1 MPTFH
6 EKYFRNVTVRVLAL
20 IFSFLCTPFAKSQI
34 VPQNLRAISA
44 QAIKEHVSYLAS
56 DALLG
61 RATGSTGAE
70 SAAVYIA
77 RNLQKAGLKPAGD
90 KGTFFQAVPMHG
102 SKPLKSSQL
111 VIYTQ
116 NGKINLDLE
125 KDYLLYKYGAQTFV
139 PQPLEVVFVGY
150 GIVAPEYD
158 YNDYQTIDVR
168 DKIVVYLSGE
178 PFSND
183 SAYFNGTNPTIYSY
197 PESKERL
204 AIARGARGSILIPD
218 PREPD
223 TRLWDDW
230 VRDFSFE
237 DVTLAYAAS
246 AHLSLIIKPSSAAV
260 LFRNS
265 RYSLDQVFLQRSHNA
280 IKSFPLATK
289 LAFKGKFKQREFI
302 SSNVIGMIDGED
314 KKLKDSYLILSAH
327 YDHLGVGP
335 AVKGDSIYNGAVD
348 NAIGVSALLEVAK
361 AFQQSAQKPKR
372 SILFLF
378 VTGEEK
384 GLLGST
390 FYLDNPVVPHYKTLA
405 NINVDGIAIFDMFK
419 SIVGVGSEMS
429 TLGDDLA
436 RVCQAMHLRVAP
448 VPPQFLNFE
457 SFARS
462 DQISFA
468 KAGIPSILLMDGI
481 DYVHLPMQ
489 EGLKKQLQWMQS
501 LYHSPFDD
509 LYQTICWD
517 AACQHTKVI
526 YAFAHFLVTDGQSVE
541 WKPGTRFINARL
553 QSIAEKR

>member
-1 MPTFH
+1 MSKVFG
-6 EKYFRNVTVRVLAL
+6 KNVRNSKIAISILA
-20 IFSFLCTPFAKSQI
+20 FFLLYAPFAKSQI
-34 VPQNLRAISA
+34 LPQNL
-44 QAIKEHVSYLAS
+44 QAILASAIKDHVFYLAG
-56 DALLG
+56 DELRG
-61 RATGSTGAE
+61 RATGSAGAE

-77 RNLQKAGLKPAGD
+77 RNLKKAGIKPAGD
-90 KGTFFQAVPMHG
+90 NGTFFQSVPMHG

-111 VIYTQ
+111 TIYTQ
-116 NGKINLDLE
+116 DGKINLALE

-139 PQPLEVVFVGY
+139 PQPLKVVFVGY

-168 DKIVVYLSGE
+168 NKIVVYLSGE

-183 SAYFNGTNPTIYSY
+183 STYFNGTDPTIYSY

-218 PREPD
+218 PREHD

-237 DVTLAYAAS
+237 DITLAYAAA
-246 AHLSLIIKPSSAAV
+246 AHLSIVIKPSSAAV

-265 RYSLDQVFLQRSHNA
+265 QYSLKQVFLQRSNNA
-280 IKSFPLATK
+280 VKSFPLATK
-289 LAFKGKFKQREFI
+289 LAFKGQFRQREFI
-302 SSNVIGMIDGED
+302 SSNVIGMIEGGD
-314 KKLKDSYLILSAH
+314 KKQKDSCVILSAH

-348 NAIGVSALLEVAK
+348 NAIGVSALLEIAK
-361 AFQQSAQKPKR
+361 AFQQAVQKPKR

-390 FYLDNPVVPHYKTLA
+390 FYLDNPVVPHYKTIA
-405 NINVDGIAIFDMFK
+405 NINVDGIAVFDTFE

-429 TLGDDLA
+429 TLGDDLV
-436 RVCQAMHLRVAP
+436 RVCQALHLRVAP
-448 VPPQFLNFE
+448 VPPQFLNSE

-481 DYVHLPMQ
+481 DYVHLSVQ

-509 LYQTICWD
+509 LHQPLCWE
-517 AACQHTKVI
+517 AACQHTRVI
-526 YAFAHFLVTDGQSVE
+526 YAFANYLATSSHTVE

>member
-1 MPTFH
+1 MCKFF
-6 EKYFRNVTVRVLAL
+6 EKHVRHSRIAISTLVFILLSA
-20 IFSFLCTPFAKSQI
+20 SFANSQI
-34 VPQNLRAISA
+34 LPQNL
-44 QAIKEHVSYLAS
+44 QAILAPAIKDHVVYLAG

-61 RATGSTGAE
+61 RATGSVGAE

-77 RNLQKAGLKPAGD
+77 RNLSKAGLQPAGD
-90 KGTFFQAVPMHG
+90 NGTFFQAVPMHG
-102 SKPLKSSQL
+102 STPLKSSQL
-111 VIYTQ
+111 TIYTQ
-116 NGKINLDLE
+116 DGKSDLALE

-139 PQPLEVVFVGY
+139 PQPLKVVFVGY

-158 YNDYQTIDVR
+158 YNDYQTMDVR

-183 SAYFNGTNPTIYSY
+183 STYFNGADPTIYSY

-218 PREPD
+218 PGVPD
-223 TRLWDDW
+223 IRLWADW

-237 DVTLAYAAS
+237 DVTLAYAAA
-246 AHLSLIIKPSSAAV
+246 AHLSIVIKPSSAAV

-265 RYSLDQVFLQRSHNA
+265 RYSLKQVFLQRSENA
-280 IKSFPLATK
+280 IKSFALATK
-289 LAFKGKFKQREFI
+289 LAFKGQFRQREFI
-302 SSNVIGMIDGED
+302 SSNVIGMIEGED
-314 KKLKDSYLILSAH
+314 KNSCLILSAH

-348 NAIGVSALLEVAK
+348 NAIGVSALLEIAK
-361 AFQQSAQKPKR
+361 AFQQAVQKPKR

-378 VTGEEK
+378 LTGEEK

-405 NINVDGIAIFDMFK
+405 NINVDGIAVFDTFK

-436 RVCQAMHLRVAP
+436 RVCQALHLHVAP
-448 VPPQFLNFE
+448 VPPQFLNSE

-481 DYVHLPMQ
+481 DYVHLSRQ

-509 LYQTICWD
+509 VHQTICWE
-517 AACQHTKVI
+517 AACQHTRVI
-526 YAFAHFLVTDGQSVE
+526 YAFAHFLANSTQTVE